1 MISLACVII
10 YCLISRGCMAAP
22 RWRHIGKNVG
32 YRRSVAA
39 VEVEA
44 VVKAVVAGCVTAVK
58 LVEEVDNTEEA
69 EEVSDRLR

>member
-1 MISLACVII
+1 
-10 YCLISRGCMAAP
+10 MAAP

-44 VVKAVVAGCVTAVK
+44 VVKAVVAGCMASVTVT
-58 LVEEVDNTEEA
+58 EEVDET
-69 EEVSDRLR
+69 